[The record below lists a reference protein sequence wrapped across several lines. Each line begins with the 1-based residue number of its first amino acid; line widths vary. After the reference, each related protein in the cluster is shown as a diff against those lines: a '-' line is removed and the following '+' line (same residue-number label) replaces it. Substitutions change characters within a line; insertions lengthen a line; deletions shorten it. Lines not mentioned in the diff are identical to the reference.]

1 MTNPTVIAELGRLA
15 AENNGVLEPERVVA
29 AASAEASPLHK
40 YFEWSDSKAAAK
52 YRIQQARELIRVV
65 VQYTGPERDSVPC
78 RVFVSLTSDR
88 REGGYR
94 VMADVL
100 SDEVMRARLL
110 QDALE
115 EMRRFEIKYAKLKE
129 LARVIAEIQA
139 VTSGDVAA

>member
-1 MTNPTVIAELGRLA
+1 MTNPVIIAELSRLA
-15 AENNGVLEPERVVA
+15 TENGGVLEPERVVA
-29 AASAEASPLHK
+29 AASAETSPLHK

-52 YRIQQARELIRVV
+52 FRLNQARELIRVV
-65 VQYTGPERDSVPC
+65 VQYVGPERDSVPC

-100 SDEVMRARLL
+100 SDDVMRARLL
-110 QDALE
+110 ADALE

-129 LARVIAEIQA
+129 LSRVIEAIRA
-139 VTSGDVAA
+139 TTLNDVAA